1 MDSELKDRFETLA
14 IHAGQHA
21 DPSTG
26 AIMTPIYQTST
37 YTQEE
42 VGKHKGYEY
51 SRTGNPTRAALEAN
65 LAALEGARFGLAFS
79 SGCGAATTLMHLL
92 NAGDQV
98 VSSDDLYGGTYRLF
112 TQVFARQGLSFSFV
126 DMSRLEAVQDAI
138 TPATKLVWIETPTN
152 PMLKLVDIAAVSK
165 RAHEV
170 GAMVVVDNTFMSPY
184 FQKPLALGAD
194 VVLHSTT
201 KFLNGHSDVVGGALI
216 TDDEELHQRLAYLQ
230 NAIGAIPG
238 PMDSWLV
245 MRGIKTLHLRMERH
259 EQNARRVA
267 SYLSEHSR
275 VEHVIYPGLPSHPQ
289 HALAKRQMSG
299 FGGMMSAVLKLNLD
313 QARRFVASTRLFS
326 LAESLGGVESLIE
339 IPAAMTHA
347 AVPPEVRRQLGI
359 ADGLV
364 RLSVGI
370 EHVDDLIADLEQAFT
385 KV

>member
-1 MDSELKDRFETLA
+1 VDSELKDRFETLA